1 MDDMPTARWPHES
14 IRVHSAIQLPSFSIA
29 MNPQFPSADTTIDPV
44 APRIPR
50 GLSRDVIALAHDLL
64 ALGDA
69 CAIALSG
76 WLSGLLWVQL
86 SVTRVLPGHVW
97 AAFGS
102 RVTVAALIA
111 PFVLRASRPETVRE
125 PRDHHWNAHELS
137 WRFVVF
143 TLLMLLI
150 GYATGSLHRAPGGW
164 LALWAMLG
172 WSAVMA
178 NRLLLVRALQ
188 FFERRGSLRDV
199 VAIVGAGELAD
210 RVVQHFKQVNSSG
223 LQIAGVFDDR
233 LTRHQDVAN
242 RPRGTIQDL
251 LEVGKIR
258 RIDWVLIAIPA
269 AAEQRLASLAH
280 QLKSLATSIAIC
292 PQQFALNGPQHGWAY
307 VGNCLPAALLVDRP
321 LRGWGAVVKRL
332 EDIVLASTLLLL
344 SLPLF
349 AIIALAIWAD
359 SPGPIIFRQRRHGWN
374 NRAFNVLKFRTM
386 RWTPA
391 DSSALVQTSRD
402 DDRVARVGRFLRR
415 TSLDELPQLFNVL
428 KGDMS
433 LVGPRPHAI
442 DMRTEDR
449 LGHEI
454 VDEYPHRH
462 RVKPGMTGWAQV
474 NGYRGATQTAEQVR
488 RRVEL
493 DLYYAENWSVLLD
506 LEILLKTLG
515 CIIGGKNAF

>member
-1 MDDMPTARWPHES
+1 
-14 IRVHSAIQLPSFSIA
+14 
-29 MNPQFPSADTTIDPV
+29 MNPGFSSADTTIGQV

-50 GLSRDVIALAHDLL
+50 GLSRDFIALAHDLL

-69 CAIALSG
+69 CAIGLSGALSA
-76 WLSGLLWVQL
+76 LLWMQL
-86 SVTRVLPGHVW
+86 SLSSVLPGQVW
-97 AAFGS
+97 ATFGS
-102 RVTVAALIA
+102 RTMVAALVA
-111 PFVLRASRPETVRE
+111 PFVLRAKRPENVRE
-125 PRDHHWNAHELS
+125 PGDHRWNAHELS
-137 WRFVVF
+137 WRFFVF
-143 TLLMLLI
+143 AMLMLGI
-150 GYATGSLHRAPGGW
+150 GSATGSLHSAPGGW
-164 LALWAMLG
+164 LALWAVLG

-178 NRLLLVRALQ
+178 NRLLLVRALRLL
-188 FFERRGSLRDV
+188 ERRGSLRDV
-199 VAIVGAGELAD
+199 VVIVGAGELAD
-210 RVVQHFKQVNSSG
+210 RVVQHFKQIKSSG

-233 LTRHQDVAN
+233 LTRHQAVAN
-242 RPRGTIQDL
+242 RPRGTVQDL

-269 AAEQRLASLAH
+269 AAEERLGALAH

-292 PQQFALNGPQHGWAY
+292 PQQFALHGPHHGWAY

-321 LRGWGAVVKRL
+321 LHGWGAVVKRL
-332 EDIVLASTLLLL
+332 EDMVLASTLLLL

-349 AIIALAIWAD
+349 AVVTLAVWAD
-359 SPGPIIFRQRRHGWN
+359 SPGPIIFRQRRYGWN
-374 NRAFNVLKFRTM
+374 NRAFDVLKFRTM

-391 DSSALVQTSRD
+391 AASALVQTSRD
-402 DDRVARVGRFLRR
+402 DTRVSRLGRFLRR

-454 VDEYPHRH
+454 VDAYPHRH

-474 NGYRGATQTAEQVR
+474 NGCRGATQTAEQVR

-493 DLYYAENWSVLLD
+493 DLYYADNWSVGLD
-506 LEILLKTLG
+506 VKILLKTLG
-515 CIIGGKNAF
+515 CLISGKNAF

>member
-1 MDDMPTARWPHES
+1 M
-14 IRVHSAIQLPSFSIA
+14 
-29 MNPQFPSADTTIDPV
+29 
-44 APRIPR
+44 
-50 GLSRDVIALAHDLL
+50 
-64 ALGDA
+64 
-69 CAIALSG
+69 
-76 WLSGLLWVQL
+76 
-86 SVTRVLPGHVW
+86 
-97 AAFGS
+97 
-102 RVTVAALIA
+102 
-111 PFVLRASRPETVRE
+111 LRASRPGNVRE
-125 PRDHHWNAHELS
+125 PADHHWNAHELS

-143 TLLMLLI
+143 ALLMLVI

-164 LALWAMLG
+164 LALWAVLG

-188 FFERRGSLRDV
+188 LLERRGSLRDV

-210 RVVQHFKQVNSSG
+210 RVVQHFKQIKSSG

-233 LTRHQDVAN
+233 LTRHQAVAN
-242 RPRGTIQDL
+242 RPRGTVQDL

-269 AAEQRLASLAH
+269 AAEERLGSLAH

-292 PQQFALNGPQHGWAY
+292 PQQFALNGPHYGWAY

-349 AIIALAIWAD
+349 ALIALAIWAD

-374 NRAFNVLKFRTM
+374 NRAFDVMKFRTM
-386 RWTPA
+386 RWTPSA
-391 DSSALVQTSRD
+391 SSALVQTARD
-402 DDRVARVGRFLRR
+402 DRRVSRLGRFLRR

-454 VDEYPHRH
+454 VGEYPHRH

-474 NGYRGATQTAEQVR
+474 NGSRGATQTAEQIR

-493 DLYYAENWSVLLD
+493 DLYYAEQLVGAAGSEDPAEDAGMHHRRQERLLMRRALHRHADAQRLFASGRGTCGSSSCWSERDRRVRANCSAHPPGRGGSGTSTVGRGSNPSSS
-506 LEILLKTLG
+506 IAPLG
-515 CIIGGKNAF
+515 VPGPRQCLSRPAACSW